1 MTRRSLP
8 SSIATIVGIVTML
21 LIAADLVWELD
32 GTAFGDLALLVV
44 AALPGIVGA
53 VVWISRGEPTLATL
67 LWAVPIGGITAT
79 LFFFGSS
86 SPIEW
91 LVVFGA
97 GGGMALMLCTERA
110 RGWWYRSV
118 LRMSVPPDA
127 ARTRRGVTE

>member
-1 MTRRSLP
+1 MTRPSLP
-8 SSIATIVGIVTML
+8 SLIATIVGTLAML
-21 LIAADLVWELD
+21 LMAADLVWELD
-32 GTAFGDLALLVV
+32 GTILGDLALLVF

-53 VVWISRGEPTLATL
+53 VVWISRGEPTSATL

-97 GGGMALMLCTERA
+97 CTGMALMLCTERA
-110 RGWWYRSV
+110 RAWWYRSV
-118 LRMSVPPDA
+118 LRMSVPADRA
-127 ARTRRGVTE
+127 GMGHRVGD